1 MNVNS
6 DLTVMDYWPDRE
18 ISRNQGF
25 WRTIRFRRD
34 NNVLNPL
41 RVSVRILISEW

>member
-1 MNVNS
+1 MNVNP

-25 WRTIRFRRD
+25 WRQS
-34 NNVLNPL
+34 VLG
-41 RVSVRILISEW
+41 VTTTC